1 VTNDSLN
8 LGKWT
13 DEEIGAYKSVMEQLQ
28 RADVGESVLGDLPR
42 FILKNPFYGALMTL
56 LSFPVQSFDNLLL
69 RDLYARDAES
79 IFRFKQVLVGT
90 AVSVM
95 LKNKLNNKDMSDQ
108 EFMEKT
114 LYSLPHLAMIGMS
127 TSLFNDKKVTIS
139 SLFPSLG
146 VLENALNAPKATFD
160 IMTGRGTGKDERVL
174 LQLMSVPLAMSKI
187 LTADKKASTPLGQ
200 VEQMNA
206 TISGLK

>member
-1 VTNDSLN
+1 
-8 LGKWT
+8 
-13 DEEIGAYKSVMEQLQ
+13 
-28 RADVGESVLGDLPR
+28 
-42 FILKNPFYGALMTL
+42 
-56 LSFPVQSFDNLLL
+56 
-69 RDLYARDAES
+69 
-79 IFRFKQVLVGT
+79 
-90 AVSVM
+90 
-95 LKNKLNNKDMSDQ
+95 
-108 EFMEKT
+108 MEKT

-127 TSLFNDKKVTIS
+127 TSLFNDRKVTIS

-146 VLENALNAPKATFD
+146 VLENALNAPKATFE
-160 IMTGRGTGKDERVL
+160 IMTLKGNGKDERLL